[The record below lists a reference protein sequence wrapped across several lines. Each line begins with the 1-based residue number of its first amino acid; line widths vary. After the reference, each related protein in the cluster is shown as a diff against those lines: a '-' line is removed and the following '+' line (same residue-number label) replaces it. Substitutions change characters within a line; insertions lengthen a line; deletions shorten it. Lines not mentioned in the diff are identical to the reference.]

1 MRMDENSLQPM
12 SSTLPATPRP
22 SGAGSNPQP
31 TETAPQKRTPGRPK
45 GSMKK
50 NPDPNAPPKVK
61 RPVGRPRKDG
71 LPAGSVQRAPRPV
84 GRPRKRQTDTF
95 NGPPGVANAAH
106 PQPAG
111 ALMFPYGVGLL
122 NFDCH
127 HVKWSLISL
136 KFLGTSPSTS
146 VWVYALAAWSEWGAC
161 CRRPDAASTDPGPG
175 VSYRSGP

>member
-1 MRMDENSLQPM
+1 MVFTYTYMFFRCSVSAGVVASRMDENSLQPM
-12 SSTLPATPRP
+12 PSTLPATPRP

-31 TETAPQKRTPGRPK
+31 TEAAPQKRTPGRPK

-106 PQPAG
+106 SHPAG
-111 ALMFPYGVGLL
+111 ALMFPYAVGL
-122 NFDCH
+122 
-127 HVKWSLISL
+127 
-136 KFLGTSPSTS
+136 
-146 VWVYALAAWSEWGAC
+146 
-161 CRRPDAASTDPGPG
+161 
-175 VSYRSGP
+175 